1 MNNGVT
7 NMRRVYEAKYVDR
20 AGRHSYDVEA
30 YVAGSANERVIFKVS
45 ANNRDQAARL
55 VERDGHRVNSVN
67 MVG

>member
-1 MNNGVT
+1 MQIT
-7 NMRRVYEAKYVDR
+7 YDPRYTDR
-20 AGRHSYDVEA
+20 KGSHAYHVEA
-30 YVAGSANERVIFKVS
+30 YIAGSQKERVTFNVI